1 MEAFNRWSPAAIIL
15 LILAA
20 MLYRYFYPLSH

>member
-1 MEAFNRWSPAAIIL
+1 MEAFNRWSPAVLIL

-20 MLYRYFYPLSH
+20 MAYRYFYPLAP